1 MNASNQ
7 HQPVGA
13 PGGDPAEIASNV
25 NPATRVKKTVLLGV
39 DVGGTFTDAV
49 LVSGGR
55 LFRTKLP
62 TTADQSVAVLAA
74 AKRLLV
80 KAGLSAG
87 DVTGFSHGMTT
98 ATNALLE
105 RKGALTASV
114 TTAGFRDILEIGRQ
128 NRPRLYDLCPRRPE
142 SLVPRELRFVV
153 DERVAPEGVVT
164 PLSSGEMD
172 RLVAELRDLIEAS
185 EADGANEAARA
196 GKPHGPQR
204 QGEQDG
210 VVLEAIAVCLLFSFR
225 DPAHEKA
232 LAEMLRRELP
242 GVHVSVSS
250 EVLPQFREY
259 ERFSTTAVDAYLTP
273 VVARYLERLGAG
285 AAAAGL
291 PSPAIMQS
299 SGGVLPLEQAAASAA
314 PLLLSGPAAGV
325 VGAVFAGTRSGV
337 DSLIAFDMGGTST
350 DVTLVRDGAAETT
363 NGREI
368 GGSPVALPM
377 VDIHTIGAG
386 GGSIAW
392 IDAGGA
398 LRVGPASAGAEP
410 GPACYGKGGDQAT
423 VTDANLFLG
432 YLGERLGAEGL
443 VLDRDQAG
451 EALANLAGKLRM
463 TLEETALG
471 IRRVAN
477 SEMVKALRVISVERG
492 HDPRGFVLM
501 AFGGAGPMHGADLAA
516 ELDISRVLLPESC
529 GVLSALGMVVGD
541 QRRDWVKT
549 VFTSGVWDENFLEE
563 AFAELEREAG
573 VASDVAG
580 GGVMAAGGSATVPGG
595 ASAASATS
603 RLIRHADLRYRG
615 QSHELTV
622 GLGGDFLV
630 TGLAERFE
638 LEHERAYGY
647 RAAGESV
654 ELVNIRLTAMTA
666 LERPELGAE
675 AAGGGIP
682 SVRAAF
688 FGGDWTEAQVWQRT
702 AMGTA
707 VVAGPAVIEEEEA
720 TTVVPPGWTARLDKA
735 GNLWLEAGS

>member
-1 MNASNQ
+1 MSALDENPTAGEPGLQPEVNARK
-7 HQPVGA
+7 P
-13 PGGDPAEIASNV
+13 
-25 NPATRVKKTVLLGV
+25 VLLGV

-49 LVSGGR
+49 LVSGGKQ
-55 LFRTKLP
+55 FRTKLP

-74 AKRLLV
+74 ASRLLAR
-80 KAGLSAG
+80 AGLTAG
-87 DVTGFSHGMTT
+87 EVTGFSHGMTT

-105 RKGALTASV
+105 RKGARTASM

-153 DERVAPEGVVT
+153 DERVAPEGEIN
-164 PLSSGEMD
+164 PLSAGEME
-172 RLVAELRDLIEAS
+172 RLTAELREIIEADEEEES
-185 EADGANEAARA
+185 
-196 GKPHGPQR
+196 P
-204 QGEQDG
+204 
-210 VVLEAIAVCLLFSFR
+210 LEAVAVCLLFSFR
-225 DPAHEKA
+225 DPSHEKA
-232 LAEMLRRELP
+232 LAEVLRREFP

-273 VVARYLERLGAG
+273 VVALYLHCLGAG
-285 AAAAGL
+285 TAAAGL
-291 PSPAIMQS
+291 PSPSIMQS

-325 VGAVFAGTRSGV
+325 VGAVFAGARSSV
-337 DSLIAFDMGGTST
+337 DNLIAFDMGGTST
-350 DVTLVRDGAAETT
+350 DVTLVRDGSAETT
-363 NGREI
+363 TGREI

-410 GPACYGKGGDQAT
+410 GPACYGKGGDQVT

-432 YLGERLGAEGL
+432 YLGDSLGDEGL
-443 VLDRDQAG
+443 VLDRGLAG
-451 EALANLAGKLRM
+451 EALTNLAGKLRM

-501 AFGGAGPMHGADLAA
+501 AFGGAGPMHGADLAS
-516 ELDISRVLLPESC
+516 ELDIGRVMLPDSC

-549 VFTSGVWDENFLEE
+549 VFTGEAWDDIFLEE
-563 AFAELEREAG
+563 AFTAIEREAG
-573 VASDVAG
+573 VAGYVDR
-580 GGVMAAGGSATVPGG
+580 AAT
-595 ASAASATS
+595 
-603 RLIRHADLRYRG
+603 RLIRQADLRYRG
-615 QSHELTV
+615 QSHELRV
-622 GLGGDFLV
+622 ELGEDLSA
-630 TGLAERFE
+630 TSLADRFE
-638 LEHERAYGY
+638 IEHERAYGY
-647 RAAGESV
+647 RATDEPV
-654 ELVNIRLTAMTA
+654 ELVNIRLMALTP
-666 LERPELGAE
+666 LERPELEAE
-675 AAGGGIP
+675 AVGSGIP
-682 SVRAAF
+682 AVRKAF
-688 FGGDWTEAQVWQRT
+688 FGGAWTEAQVWQRA
-702 AMGTA
+702 AMGSA
-707 VVAGPAVIEEEEA
+707 EVAGPAVIEEEEA
-720 TTVVPPGWTARLDKA
+720 TTVVPPGWSARLDDA
-735 GNLWLEAGS
+735 GNLWLESGS

>member
-1 MNASNQ
+1 MDRHYEDSLAGAD
-7 HQPVGA
+7 PA
-13 PGGDPAEIASNV
+13 PGDAS
-25 NPATRVKKTVLLGV
+25 AVLLGV

-55 LFRTKLP
+55 LFRTKMP

-74 AKRLLV
+74 ATRLLE
-80 KAGLSAG
+80 KAGLSAA

-153 DERVAPEGVVT
+153 DERVAPEGEVK
-164 PLSSGEMD
+164 PLPAAEMD
-172 RLVAELRDLIEAS
+172 RLVAEL
-185 EADGANEAARA
+185 
-196 GKPHGPQR
+196 
-204 QGEQDG
+204 QDFTDSDEDEIT
-210 VVLEAIAVCLLFSFR
+210 LEAIAVCLLFSFR
-225 DPAHEKA
+225 DPTHERM
-232 LAEMLRRELP
+232 LAELLRREFP

-273 VVARYLERLGAG
+273 VVARYLELLGAG
-285 AAAAGL
+285 TAAAGL

-325 VGAVFAGTRSGV
+325 VGAIYAGARSEV
-337 DSLIAFDMGGTST
+337 DNLIAFDMGGTST
-350 DVTLVRDGAAETT
+350 DVTLVRDGSAETT
-363 NGREI
+363 TGREI

-432 YLGERLGAEGL
+432 YLGERLGDEGL
-443 VLDRDQAG
+443 VLDRDLAE
-451 EALANLAGKLRM
+451 EALANLAGKLRL

-477 SEMVKALRVISVERG
+477 SQMVKALRVISVERG

-501 AFGGAGPMHGADLAA
+501 AFGGAGPMHSADLAS

-549 VFTSGVWDENFLEE
+549 VFTAGEWDEDFLAQ

-573 VASDVAG
+573 VAGEASAG
-580 GGVMAAGGSATVPGG
+580 SGAAASARVTGG
-595 ASAASATS
+595 ASADHVAT
-603 RLIRHADLRYRG
+603 RLIRNADLRYHG

-622 GLGGDFLV
+622 ELGEDFSAV
-630 TGLAERFE
+630 GLAERFE

-647 RAAGESV
+647 RAADESV
-654 ELVNIRLTAMTA
+654 ELVNIRLTALTP
-666 LERPELGAE
+666 LERPELGAGTG
-675 AAGGGIP
+675 GGGIP
-682 SVRAAF
+682 VVRTAF
-688 FGGDWTEAQVWQRT
+688 FGGNWTEAQVWQRN

-707 VVAGPAVIEEEEA
+707 AVTGPAVIEEEEA
-720 TTVVPPGWTARLDKA
+720 TTVVPPGWTARLDEV
-735 GNLWLEAGS
+735 GNLWLETALESAVSESAESPPEGRAGP

>member
-1 MNASNQ
+1 MK
-7 HQPVGA
+7 P
-13 PGGDPAEIASNV
+13 
-25 NPATRVKKTVLLGV
+25 VLLGV

-55 LFRTKLP
+55 LFRTKLL
-62 TTADQSVAVLAA
+62 TTADQSDAVMAA
-74 AKRLLV
+74 ARRLLE
-80 KAGLSAG
+80 KAGLSPA
-87 DVTGFSHGMTT
+87 DITGFSHGMTT

-114 TTAGFRDILEIGRQ
+114 TTAGFRDLLEIGRQ
-128 NRPRLYDLCPRRPE
+128 NRPRLYDLCPSRPE
-142 SLVPRELRFVV
+142 PLVPQELRFVV
-153 DERVAPEGVVT
+153 DERVAPEGVIT
-164 PLSSGEMD
+164 PLPSSEME
-172 RLVAELRDLIEAS
+172 RLVAELRELVEVG
-185 EADGANEAARA
+185 EADGVRR
-196 GKPHGPQR
+196 P
-204 QGEQDG
+204 GEPES
-210 VVLEAIAVCLLFSFR
+210 VPLESIAICLLFSFR
-225 DPAHEKA
+225 DPSHEKV
-232 LAEMLRRELP
+232 LADMLRRGIP

-273 VVARYLERLGAG
+273 VVTRYLERLGAE
-285 AAAAGL
+285 AADAGL

-299 SGGVLPLEQAAASAA
+299 SGGVVPLEQAAASAA

-325 VGAVFAGTRSGV
+325 MGAIFTGDRS
-337 DSLIAFDMGGTST
+337 DIENLIAFDMGGTST

-363 NGREI
+363 TGREI

-432 YLGERLGAEGL
+432 YLGERLGDEGL
-443 VLDRDQAG
+443 VLDRDRAV

-463 TLEETALG
+463 TMEETAMG

-501 AFGGAGPMHGADLAA
+501 AFGGAGPMHGADLAS

-549 VFTSGVWDENFLEE
+549 VFTSGAWDDSFLEE
-563 AFAELEREAG
+563 EFAELER
-573 VASDVAG
+573 D
-580 GGVMAAGGSATVPGG
+580 AAI
-595 ASAASATS
+595 AAS
-603 RLIRHADLRYRG
+603 RLIRRADLRYRG

-622 GLGGDFLV
+622 ELDEDFSAA
-630 TGLAERFE
+630 GLAERFE

-647 RAAGESV
+647 RAEGESV
-654 ELVNIRLTAMTA
+654 ELVNIRLTALTP
-666 LERPELGAE
+666 LERPQIGKE
-675 AAGGGIP
+675 AVGGGIP
-682 SVRAAF
+682 SIRNAF
-688 FGGDWTEAQVWQRT
+688 FDGAWIETQAWQRS
-702 AMGTA
+702 ALGTTEIT
-707 VVAGPAVIEEEEA
+707 GPAVIEEEEA
-720 TTVVPPGWTARLDKA
+720 TTVVPPGWKARLDEA

>member
-1 MNASNQ
+1 MN
-7 HQPVGA
+7 
-13 PGGDPAEIASNV
+13 
-25 NPATRVKKTVLLGV
+25 TVLLGV

-49 LVSGGR
+49 LVSGGS

-62 TTADQSVAVLAA
+62 TTADQSVAVLEA
-74 AKRLLV
+74 AKRLLE

-153 DERVAPEGVVT
+153 DERVAPEGEVE
-164 PLSSGEMD
+164 PLSPAEME
-172 RLVAELRDLIEAS
+172 RLVAALQDLT
-185 EADGANEAARA
+185 DAA
-196 GKPHGPQR
+196 
-204 QGEQDG
+204 EDE
-210 VVLEAIAVCLLFSFR
+210 VILESIAVCLLFSFR
-225 DPAHEKA
+225 DPSHEKA
-232 LAEMLRRELP
+232 LAEMLRRGLP

-285 AAAAGL
+285 TAAAGL

-299 SGGVLPLEQAAASAA
+299 SGGVLPLEQAVASAV

-325 VGAVFAGTRSGV
+325 VGAVFAGARSNV
-337 DSLIAFDMGGTST
+337 DNLIAFDMGGTST
-350 DVTLVRDGAAETT
+350 DVTLVRDGSAETT
-363 NGREI
+363 TGREI

-432 YLGERLGAEGL
+432 YLGERLGDEGL
-443 VLDRDQAG
+443 VLDRGRAE

-477 SEMVKALRVISVERG
+477 AEMVKALRVISVERG

-501 AFGGAGPMHGADLAA
+501 AFGGAGPMHGADLAS
-516 ELDISRVLLPESC
+516 ELNISRVLLPESC

-549 VFTSGVWDENFLEE
+549 VFTFGAWDEDFLKE

-573 VASDVAG
+573 ITG
-580 GGVMAAGGSATVPGG
+580 GTAGGSAM
-595 ASAASATS
+595 AASATVAS
-603 RLIRHADLRYRG
+603 GGATAANAAPRILCHADLRYHG

-622 GLGGDFLV
+622 EISEDFSA

-654 ELVNIRLTAMTA
+654 ELVNIRLTALTP
-666 LERPELGAE
+666 LERPELGPE
-675 AAGGGIP
+675 LAGGGIS
-682 SVRAAF
+682 SVRKAF
-688 FGGDWTEAQVWQRT
+688 FDGVWTEAQVWQRS

-707 VVAGPAVIEEEEA
+707 AVTGPAVIEEEEA
-720 TTVVPPGWTARLDKA
+720 TTVVPPGWTALLEEA

>member
-1 MNASNQ
+1 M
-7 HQPVGA
+7 
-13 PGGDPAEIASNV
+13 
-25 NPATRVKKTVLLGV
+25 
-39 DVGGTFTDAV
+39 
-49 LVSGGR
+49 
-55 LFRTKLP
+55 
-62 TTADQSVAVLAA
+62 
-74 AKRLLV
+74 
-80 KAGLSAG
+80 
-87 DVTGFSHGMTT
+87 
-98 ATNALLE
+98 LE
-105 RKGALTASV
+105 S
-114 TTAGFRDILEIGRQ
+114 
-128 NRPRLYDLCPRRPE
+128 
-142 SLVPRELRFVV
+142 
-153 DERVAPEGVVT
+153 
-164 PLSSGEMD
+164 
-172 RLVAELRDLIEAS
+172 
-185 EADGANEAARA
+185 
-196 GKPHGPQR
+196 
-204 QGEQDG
+204 
-210 VVLEAIAVCLLFSFR
+210 IAVCLLFSFR
-225 DPAHEKA
+225 DPAHEKS

-285 AAAAGL
+285 TAAAGL

-325 VGAVFAGTRSGV
+325 VGAVFAGARSAV
-337 DSLIAFDMGGTST
+337 DDLIAFDMGGTST
-350 DVTLVRDGAAETT
+350 DVTLVREGSAETT
-363 NGREI
+363 TGREI

-386 GGSIAW
+386 GGSLAW

-432 YLGERLGAEGL
+432 YLGERLGEEGL
-443 VLDRDQAG
+443 VLDRDRAE

-463 TLEETALG
+463 TLEETAMG

-477 SEMVKALRVISVERG
+477 AEMVKALRVISVERG

-501 AFGGAGPMHGADLAA
+501 AFGGAGPMHGADLAS

-541 QRRDWVKT
+541 QRRDWVRT
-549 VFTSGVWDENFLEE
+549 VFTSGAWDEDFLEE

-573 VASDVAG
+573 VAVDAERGDVTATG
-580 GGVMAAGGSATVPGG
+580 AAEPGG
-595 ASAASATS
+595 TPAGRSAP

-622 GLGGDFLV
+622 ELGEDFSAA
-630 TGLAERFE
+630 GLAERFE

-654 ELVNIRLTAMTA
+654 ELVNIRLTALTP

-675 AAGGGIP
+675 TAGGGIP
-682 SVRAAF
+682 SVRKAF
-688 FGGDWTEAQVWQRT
+688 FGGSWTEAQVWQRS

-707 VVAGPAVIEEEEA
+707 AITGPAVVEEEEA
-720 TTVVPPGWTARLDKA
+720 TTVVPPGWTARLDEA
-735 GNLWLEAGS
+735 GNLWLEAGA

>member
-1 MNASNQ
+1 MNASSG
-7 HQPVGA
+7 HRAVSASSEQPVENTSSQH
-13 PGGDPAEIASNV
+13 PTASDE
-25 NPATRVKKTVLLGV
+25 KTVLLGV

-49 LVSGGR
+49 LVSGGK
-55 LFRTKLP
+55 LFRTKLS
-62 TTADQSVAVLAA
+62 TTSDQSVAVLAA
-74 AKRLLV
+74 ANRLLE
-80 KAGLSAG
+80 KAGLLPG

-142 SLVPRELRFVV
+142 PLVPRELRYVV
-153 DERVAPEGVVT
+153 DERVAPEGEIT
-164 PLSSGEMD
+164 PLSAGEME
-172 RLVAELRDLIEAS
+172 RLVAELRDLIEVS
-185 EADGANEAARA
+185 EADGARR
-196 GKPHGPQR
+196 P
-204 QGEQDG
+204 GEPDSIP
-210 VVLEAIAVCLLFSFR
+210 LEAIVVCLLFSFR
-225 DPAHEKA
+225 DPSHEKA
-232 LAEMLRRELP
+232 LAEALRRELP
-242 GVHVSVSS
+242 KVHISVSS

-273 VVARYLERLGAG
+273 VVARYLESLGAG
-285 AAAAGL
+285 TAAAGL

-314 PLLLSGPAAGV
+314 LLLLSGPAAGV
-325 VGAVFAGTRSGV
+325 VGAVFAGARSGV
-337 DSLIAFDMGGTST
+337 DNLIAFDMGGTST
-350 DVTLVRDGAAETT
+350 DVTLVRDGSAETT
-363 NGREI
+363 TGREI

-432 YLGERLGAEGL
+432 YLGDRLGDEGL
-443 VLDRDQAG
+443 VLDRGRAE

-463 TLEETALG
+463 TLEQTALG

-492 HDPRGFVLM
+492 HDPRGFTLM
-501 AFGGAGPMHGADLAA
+501 AFGGAGPMHGADLAS
-516 ELDISRVLLPESC
+516 ELDIGRVLLPESC

-549 VFTSGVWDENFLEE
+549 VFTAGPWDDSFLEE
-563 AFAELEREAG
+563 AFAALEREAG
-573 VASDVAG
+573 VAGAVADG
-580 GGVMAAGGSATVPGG
+580 SGTVDRDAA
-595 ASAASATS
+595 

-622 GLGGDFLV
+622 ELGEDISAA
-630 TGLAERFE
+630 GLAESFE

-647 RAAGESV
+647 QAAGEPV
-654 ELVNIRLTAMTA
+654 ELVNIRLTALTP

-682 SVRAAF
+682 SVRTAY
-688 FGGDWTEAQVWQRT
+688 FGGAWTEAQVWQRT

-707 VVAGPAVIEEEEA
+707 VVTGPAVIEEEEA
-720 TTVVPPGWTARLDKA
+720 TTVVPPGWTARLDET